1 MKSWTIARKLTVS
14 MAILIALS
22 VSILSVFALQLKDQ
36 SSNTQNAIENN
47 VAPLIDVANVLNFIQ
62 LARVNLR
69 DALFAS
75 QANAPQEKIN
85 AYRSAY
91 QGLAKKVDELVL
103 TLGKRKL
110 SPKASEFL
118 KEGTAGWEELKV
130 VVGKIERA
138 TLDRNFDLAIELMLT
153 DCYIAAKNA
162 VSGFNQFADL
172 QQLELEG
179 TIDQDIQTT
188 DSFTLTASIMALLS
202 ICLASIIALRTIT
215 HMRKSLDQAIE
226 ISKAIESGDLTQNIS
241 HAGEDETGT
250 LLKNLSNMS
259 NGLRETV
266 SAMINGTHQLQSATE
281 MLNSS
286 SKVLKHSSSEVSES
300 TNSTSAAVEQLGSS
314 MDSVSQ
320 SAGEVL
326 GNVQQSLE
334 QTEQSKT
341 KITVLVDE
349 IGKVEHAVQHMSTSV
364 GAFISATRKITTMTD
379 EIKQIADQT
388 NLLALNA
395 AIEAARAGEQGRG
408 FAVVADEVRKLAEM
422 SSCSAVKIS
431 ETTAE
436 LNSLAQVVEGAVGE
450 GLSSITSSRGYA
462 DLAVQAIVET
472 AQQAQRSLSEVNE
485 ITNGVNEQAKAS
497 DLVSKN
503 LNRIVALMDTSEK
516 ALNKNLESTQSIL
529 EVAHLL
535 EQAATK
541 FRLQK

>member
-1 MKSWTIARKLTVS
+1 

-503 LNRIVALMDTSEK
+503 LNRIVALMATSEK